1 MTTPHAFGEPPKAAR
16 KHHEHNHHGIVV
28 QDPYAWLQDPNYPTV
43 NDQEILDYLQDENTY
58 FEQYMAPKQEFV
70 DTLFKELRGRKSD
83 SDESVPYFHNGYHY
97 QWRFN
102 EGDQYR
108 RWYRAA
114 GSHEHEQID
123 PRDWVTLLDE
133 NALATDQDY
142 FRLGAMSV
150 SPNNQFIAYSID
162 TDGGERFTLHV
173 IDLTN
178 GIAVTSPITHTIGEA
193 IWNQHSDGLLYR
205 HVNEQWRPDKIYWRK
220 LHDDQADTLICAE
233 EDGGF
238 FLSMHLSQSEQLVFL
253 RSADHVTSE
262 VSYLPI
268 DDFSATPVMISPRSS
283 GHEYDVEHYQD
294 QLLIRSNLRQPNFD
308 LFTAPLSAHSQA
320 QWQPFLEGDDNHYFV
335 GHLVY
340 ENHVFVPQRVDG
352 LDQILVIDQHQQ
364 QHFVELPE
372 ATYSLDLGVNPNYQS
387 AFLRLQYSS
396 LTTPNS
402 VLDYD
407 LASRSLRTRKVQSIP
422 SGYDATQYQS
432 ERLTAT
438 ARDGKQ
444 VPISLVHRRDT
455 PIDNSAPLHLY
466 AYGAYGYAV
475 PPAFSTNVFSLLD
488 RGIIF
493 AIAHIRGGDDLGYHW
508 YQDGKLQQ
516 RENTFNDFVDC
527 THHLINK
534 GYTAAGKVLISGG
547 SAGGELMGAVVNQA
561 PQLYAAVAAH
571 VPFVDVLNTMLNA
584 DLPLTPMEWPEWG
597 NPIES
602 AEDYATIQAY
612 SPYDQV
618 SAQDYPP
625 MLVTAGLNDP
635 RVTYWEPAK
644 WVAKLRHEKT
654 DSNVLLLKTNMEA
667 GHGGQSGRFTALR
680 EVAEEYAFFLSEL
693 QSM

>member
-1 MTTPHAFGEPPKAAR
+1 
-16 KHHEHNHHGIVV
+16 
-28 QDPYAWLQDPNYPTV
+28 
-43 NDQEILDYLQDENTY
+43 
-58 FEQYMAPKQEFV
+58 
-70 DTLFKELRGRKSD
+70 
-83 SDESVPYFHNGYHY
+83 
-97 QWRFN
+97 
-102 EGDQYR
+102 
-108 RWYRAA
+108 
-114 GSHEHEQID
+114 
-123 PRDWVTLLDE
+123 
-133 NALATDQDY
+133 
-142 FRLGAMSV
+142 
-150 SPNNQFIAYSID
+150 
-162 TDGGERFTLHV
+162 
-173 IDLTN
+173 
-178 GIAVTSPITHTIGEA
+178 
-193 IWNQHSDGLLYR
+193 
-205 HVNEQWRPDKIYWRK
+205 
-220 LHDDQADTLICAE
+220 
-233 EDGGF
+233 
-238 FLSMHLSQSEQLVFL
+238 
-253 RSADHVTSE
+253 
-262 VSYLPI
+262 
-268 DDFSATPVMISPRSS
+268 
-283 GHEYDVEHYQD
+283 
-294 QLLIRSNLRQPNFD
+294 
-308 LFTAPLSAHSQA
+308 
-320 QWQPFLEGDDNHYFV
+320 
-335 GHLVY
+335 
-340 ENHVFVPQRVDG
+340 
-352 LDQILVIDQHQQ
+352 
-364 QHFVELPE
+364 
-372 ATYSLDLGVNPNYQS
+372 
-387 AFLRLQYSS
+387 LRLQYSS

-475 PPAFSTNVFSLLD
+475 PPAFSTNVLSLLD

-654 DSNVLLLKTNMEA
+654 DSNILLLKTNMEA
-667 GHGGQSGRFTALR
+667 GHGGQSGRFTALQ
-680 EVAEEYAFFLSEL
+680 EVAEEYAFFLDQL
-693 QSM
+693 